1 MRAARHMR
9 WAWALVRDS
18 VVEFFNDNALSR
30 GAALAYYT
38 AFALAPVLLIAIAV
52 AGLAFGRDAAQGA
65 VVNELS
71 GVMGKESAAALQ
83 TLLKGA
89 YHHPGSGW
97 LATVLGGV
105 TLLLTAT
112 GVFVE
117 LQSSLNAIW
126 RAEPAAFTTSEIVR
140 ARLLSLGILAA
151 LAFLLIVSLLF
162 STALQAAGTYFSLIS
177 AHFQAVL
184 MAGNIAVSFVLLT
197 LLFAAIYK
205 VLPDRVIA
213 WRDVG
218 VGAFVTAALFSVGKF
233 AISFYIGSSAIATS
247 YGSAGSL
254 IVLLVWIY
262 YSTQIFFLG
271 AEFTK
276 VYAWSRGRML
286 ARGQASRG

>member
-1 MRAARHMR
+1 MRAPRPLHL
-9 WAWALVRDS
+9 AWTLTRDS

-38 AFALAPVLLIAIAV
+38 AFSLAPVLLIAIAV
-52 AGLAFGRDAAQGA
+52 AGLAFGREAAQGA
-65 VVNELS
+65 VVQELS
-71 GVMGKESAAALQ
+71 GVMGQESAQALQ

-89 YHHPGSGW
+89 FHHRGSGW
-97 LATVLGGV
+97 LATALGVG
-105 TLLLTAT
+105 TLLITAT

-117 LQSSLNAIW
+117 LQSSLDAIW
-126 RAEPAAFTTSEIVR
+126 KTEPAAFTTSEIVK

-162 STALQAAGTYFSLIS
+162 SAGLHAAGTYFSVVS
-177 AHFQAVL
+177 AHFQTVL
-184 MAGNIAVSFVLLT
+184 MAGNIVISFVLLC

-205 VLPDRVIA
+205 VLPDRNIA

-218 VGAFVTAALFSVGKF
+218 VGAVVTAALFSIGKF

-276 VYAWSRGRML
+276 VYAQSRGRML
-286 ARGQASRG
+286 SR

>member
-1 MRAARHMR
+1 MR
-9 WAWALVRDS
+9 WAWALLRDS
-18 VVEFFNDNALSR
+18 VVAFYNDNALSR

-52 AGLAFGRDAAQGA
+52 AGLVFGRDAAQGA

-89 YHHPGSGW
+89 FHHRGSGW
-97 LATVLGGV
+97 LATALGGL
-105 TLLLTAT
+105 TLLVSAT

-126 RAEPAAFTTSEIVR
+126 KTEPAGSTSDIVK
-140 ARLLSLGILAA
+140 AYLLSVGIIAALGI
-151 LAFLLIVSLLF
+151 LLIVSLLF
-162 STALQAAGTYFSLIS
+162 SAALHAAGAYFAVVSTHLQGVLI
-177 AHFQAVL
+177 
-184 MAGNIAVSFVLLT
+184 AGNVVVSFVLLA
-197 LLFAAIYK
+197 LLFTAIYR
-205 VLPDRVIA
+205 VLPERPIA
-213 WRDVG
+213 WRDAG
-218 VGAFVTAALFSVGKF
+218 VGAVVTAALFSIGKF
-233 AISFYIGSSAIATS
+233 AIGFYIGSSAIATS

>member
-1 MRAARHMR
+1 MRVPWLLHH
-9 WAWALVRDS
+9 AWALLRDTT
-18 VVEFFNDNALSR
+18 VEFFNDNALSR

-38 AFALAPVLLIAIAV
+38 AFSLAPVLLIAIAI
-52 AGLAFGRDAAQGA
+52 AGLVFGHDAARGA
-65 VVNELS
+65 VVQELS
-71 GVMGKESAAALQ
+71 GVMGQTSAKALQ
-83 TLLKGA
+83 TLLDGA
-89 YHHPGSGW
+89 FRHPGSGW

-105 TLLLTAT
+105 TFLITAT

-117 LQSSLNAIW
+117 LQYSLDAIW
-126 RAEPAAFTTSEIVR
+126 KTEPPAFTTSELVKS
-140 ARLLSLGILAA
+140 RLLSLGILGA

-162 STALQAAGTYFSLIS
+162 STALNAAGTYFSLIS
-177 AHFQAVL
+177 GHLQAVL
-184 MAGNIAVSFVLLT
+184 MAGNIVISFVLLC

-205 VLPDRVIA
+205 VLPDRDIA

-218 VGAFVTAALFSVGKF
+218 VGAVVTAALFSIGKF

-262 YSTQIFFLG
+262 YSTQIFFFG

-276 VYAWSRGRML
+276 VYARWRGR
-286 ARGQASRG
+286 AFGR

>member
-1 MRAARHMR
+1 MRAPRPMHHG
-9 WAWALVRDS
+9 WALLRDTTI
-18 VVEFFNDNALSR
+18 EFFNDNVLSK

-38 AFALAPVLLIAIAV
+38 AFSLAPVLLIAIAV
-52 AGLAFGRDAAQGA
+52 AGLVFGRSAAQGA
-65 VVNELS
+65 VVQELS
-71 GVMGKESAAALQ
+71 GVMGQESAQALQ
-83 TLLKGA
+83 TLLNGA
-89 YHHPGSGW
+89 FRHRGSGW
-97 LATVLGGV
+97 LATVLGSV
-105 TLLLTAT
+105 TLLITAT

-126 RAEPAAFTTSEIVR
+126 KAEPAAFTTSQIVK

-162 STALQAAGTYFSLIS
+162 SAGLQAAGNYFSLIS
-177 AHFQAVL
+177 GHLQVVL
-184 MAGNIAVSFVLLT
+184 MAGNIVISFVLLS

-205 VLPDRVIA
+205 VLPDCRVA

-218 VGAFVTAALFSVGKF
+218 VGAVVTALLFSIGKF

-254 IVLLVWIY
+254 IVLLIWIY
-262 YSTQIFFLG
+262 YSTQIFFFG

-276 VYAWSRGRML
+276 VYAQWWGRVIG
-286 ARGQASRG
+286 R

>member
-1 MRAARHMR
+1 MRAPRHAH
-9 WAWALVRDS
+9 WAWALLRDS

-52 AGLAFGRDAAQGA
+52 AGLVFGRDAAQGA
-65 VVNELS
+65 VVQELS
-71 GVMGKESAAALQ
+71 GVMGEESAAALQ

-89 YHHPGSGW
+89 FHHPGSGW

-105 TLLLTAT
+105 TLLITAT

-126 RAEPAAFTTSEIVR
+126 KTEPAGFTTSEIVK

-162 STALQAAGTYFSLIS
+162 SAALQAVGTYVSLLS
-177 AHFQAVL
+177 THLQAVL
-184 MAGNIAVSFVLLT
+184 IAGNVFVSFVLLV

-205 VLPDRVIA
+205 VLPDRNIA

-218 VGAFVTAALFSVGKF
+218 VGAVVTAALFSIGKF
-233 AISFYIGSSAIATS
+233 AISFYIGSSAIASS
-247 YGSAGSL
+247 YGSASSL

-276 VYAWSRGRML
+276 VYAQSRGRML
-286 ARGQASRG
+286 RR